1 MLFVFSSKLSGMT
14 KPRKD
19 ARVDV
24 EVLIGNATRRPMKQQ
39 GGNVCASPEDG
50 LIIFVAGMVLEVEE

>member
-1 MLFVFSSKLSGMT
+1 MT

-39 GGNVCASPEDG
+39 GGNVYAHSPEDG
-50 LIIFVAGMVLEVEE
+50 PIIFVAGMVLEVEE